1 MDQAVLL
8 DRLGGS
14 GGLSERVSDQPDDKH
29 RAHGARSE
37 SSRSARSA
45 GASSAA
51 ADRASGA
58 TSDDTTA
65 AGSSGISRRD
75 FLRLAGVAAASAG
88 AASIPGVREARAD
101 DKPKFDIEV
110 DVVVVGSG
118 AAGAVAAVLAHEA
131 GASVALVEK
140 ALLFGGTT
148 SKSGGVY
155 WIPNNRFLRERGVEE
170 PREKTIA
177 KMARYSYP
185 QMFRADDARLGLTQN
200 DYDLLAA
207 LYDNGPA
214 VVDELERIGALV
226 SMPADKPFGAM
237 PDYFE
242 EAVDDKEP
250 VDRRLWSKKPD
261 GSFGLGDEMVRQLR
275 AAVDARHITTLMGHR
290 VVAIVRNA
298 GGQVVG
304 IEAEKIDKTI
314 VRVRARRGVIF
325 GSGGFTQSPDLV
337 RQFQPGPI
345 FGGCAVPTNEGDFV
359 YMATAAG
366 ARLGNM
372 SSAWR
377 AQIVLEQA
385 LQFSSTPDDVFM
397 PPGDS
402 TILVNR
408 FGRRVV
414 NETANYN
421 ERTRVHFA
429 WDPSRHEWTNMLL
442 FMIYDQ
448 RGAELYGGRFPIP
461 AAGTQA
467 PYVLSGANA
476 SELSAA
482 IDQRLARLAARTGA
496 VALEENFASSL
507 SATIKRYNELATRGA
522 DVDFHRGEKL
532 YDRLWHTHV
541 WSYPNPGTKHLLG
554 KTPNPTMHPI
564 DPASHLY
571 AIILAAGTLDTNGGP
586 VINAPGE
593 VLAANGNPI
602 PGLYGAGNC
611 IASPT
616 GPYYYGGGGTL
627 GPAITFASIA
637 ARSAAAAPIKELD

>member
-1 MDQAVLL
+1 
-8 DRLGGS
+8 
-14 GGLSERVSDQPDDKH
+14 VSDHTDDK
-29 RAHGARSE
+29 S
-37 SSRSARSA
+37 
-45 GASSAA
+45 
-51 ADRASGA
+51 RASGA
-58 TSDDTTA
+58 SA
-65 AGSSGISRRD
+65 KLSRRD
-75 FLRLAGVAAASAG
+75 FLRLAGVAAAGAG
-88 AASIPGVREARAD
+88 AATIPGVRSAVAAD
-101 DKPKFDIEV
+101 KVRFDLEV

-118 AAGAVAAVLAHEA
+118 AAGAVAAVFAHEA
-131 GASVALVEK
+131 GAKVALVEK

-185 QMFRADDARLGLTQN
+185 HLYNKDSPTLGLTQN
-200 DYDLLAA
+200 DYDLLTA
-207 LYDNGPA
+207 LYDNGPG
-214 VVDELERIGALV
+214 VVDELERLGALV

-242 EAVDDKEP
+242 ESIDDKEP
-250 VDRRLWSKKPD
+250 VDRRLWPKKPD
-261 GSFGLGDEMVRQLR
+261 GSFGLGDEMVRQLK
-275 AAVDARHITTLMGHR
+275 AAVEKRQIPMLMGHR
-290 VVAIVRNA
+290 VVAMLRNA
-298 GGQVVG
+298 AGEIVG
-304 IEAEKIDKTI
+304 IEAEKIDKTV

-325 GSGGFTQSPDLV
+325 GSGGFTQNRDLMQ
-337 RQFQPGPI
+337 QFQPGPV

-377 AQIVLEQA
+377 AEIVLEQA

-429 WDPSRHEWTNMLL
+429 WDPSRHEWSNMLL
-442 FMIYDQ
+442 FMVYDQ

-461 AAGTQA
+461 APGTQA
-467 PYVLSGANA
+467 PYVLTGATPT
-476 SELSAA
+476 ELAAA
-482 IDQRLARLAARTGA
+482 INARLAKLAPRIGG
-496 VALEENFASSL
+496 VVLEENFASSL
-507 SATIKRYNELATRGA
+507 SATFKRYNELATRGA
-522 DVDFHRGEKL
+522 DTDFHRGEKL
-532 YDRLWHTHV
+532 YDRLWHTHI
-541 WSYPNPGTKHLLG
+541 WSYPNQGTKHQLG
-554 KTPNPTMHPI
+554 KSPNPTMHPV
-564 DPASHLY
+564 DPKSRLY

-586 VINAPGE
+586 VVNANAE
-593 VLAANGNPI
+593 VLAADGKPI

-616 GPYYYGGGGTL
+616 GQYYYGGGGTL
-627 GPAITFASIA
+627 GPAITFATLA
-637 ARSAAAAPIKELD
+637 ARSAAAAPVKEIG